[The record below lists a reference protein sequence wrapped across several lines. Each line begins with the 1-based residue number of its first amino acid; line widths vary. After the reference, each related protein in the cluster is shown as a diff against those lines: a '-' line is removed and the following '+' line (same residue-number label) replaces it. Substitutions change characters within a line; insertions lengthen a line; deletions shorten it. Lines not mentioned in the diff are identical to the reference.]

1 MFLAGL
7 GLNVDHNLPLEA
19 IEFPTEASTSKEED
33 FWKLY
38 EPKKDEKQNQ
48 VPSSLPD
55 IDFKKSDMKN
65 RSELLLA
72 NFQSK
77 MDNMSASLKN
87 NKTKE
92 GAKISPLKYTPAA
105 SASSVTSGKNR
116 KRKRPEEDAAD
127 STNKKPK
134 RVLKVRCASKRVK
147 T

>member
-1 MFLAGL
+1 
-7 GLNVDHNLPLEA
+7 
-19 IEFPTEASTSKEED
+19 
-33 FWKLY
+33 
-38 EPKKDEKQNQ
+38 
-48 VPSSLPD
+48 
-55 IDFKKSDMKN
+55 MKN

-72 NFQSK
+72 NLQSK
-77 MDNMSASLKN
+77 MDVMSASMKN

-92 GAKISPLKYTPAA
+92 GTKVSPLKYTPAS
-105 SASSVTSGKNR
+105 SASTGGGSGKNR